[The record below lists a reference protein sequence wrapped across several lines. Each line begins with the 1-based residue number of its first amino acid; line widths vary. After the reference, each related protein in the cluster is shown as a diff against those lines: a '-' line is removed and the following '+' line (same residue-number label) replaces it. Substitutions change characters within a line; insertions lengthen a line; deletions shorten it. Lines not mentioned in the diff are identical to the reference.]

1 MAENACIEGYNS
13 VRTFYY
19 TKTAN
24 ETQLTN
30 LDRPPVTKNAAKNPH
45 EANQGQ
51 TKPKFTE
58 NGKPNTYSSLSGV

>member
-1 MAENACIEGYNS
+1 MHVYLNETT
-13 VRTFYY
+13 VRTLYY

-45 EANQGQ
+45 
-51 TKPKFTE
+51 